1 MSFHEPIDPLLGRK
15 DVECMVG
22 LKRSRIDDLRR
33 SGEFPQPENFKSRRH
48 NRWRRSTIEK
58 WLEDQRVG

>member
-33 SGEFPQPENFKSRRH
+33 SGENFKSRRH

-58 WLEDQRVG
+58 WLEDQLVG